1 MNHCRSKILIVI
13 GCIILTGLCGCQE
26 FRAFFSP
33 GHRRRVDRREK
44 RREALMLKERKE
56 REEDLSDR
64 DPLRDMFKIKKEPYM
79 QDKNLSP
86 QERMLLQQEMHT
98 NDADSMMRSIRSDYK
113 RSRKKQHDWVFSK

>member
-1 MNHCRSKILIVI
+1 
-13 GCIILTGLCGCQE
+13 
-26 FRAFFSP
+26 
-33 GHRRRVDRREK
+33 
-44 RREALMLKERKE
+44 MLKERKE

-86 QERMLLQQEMHT
+86 QERMLLQQEMNT